1 MDSWRESGQFPVH
14 SVSAAGLVFR
24 EGRVLLIRTA
34 RRGWEYPGGVIEQ
47 GESVLDALKR
57 EILEESG
64 ICAEPECLT
73 GIYQN
78 LETRSGFGPL
88 EGMTLPPT
96 VNLVFRCRYV
106 SGIASISDESLDTGW
121 FAPDAAL
128 GMIVHPYFR
137 KAFKDALG
145 YCGQLHFA
153 AFRKKDR
160 TVIFESDVEL

>member
-1 MDSWRESGQFPVH
+1 MDSWLESRQFPVH

-34 RRGWEYPGGVIEQ
+34 RRSWEYPGGVIEQ

-73 GIYQN
+73 GVYQN

-121 FAPDAAL
+121 FAPDEAL

-145 YCGQLHFA
+145 YCGRLHFA
-153 AFRKKDR
+153 AFRRKDQA
-160 TVIFESDVEL
+160 VIFESDTEL